1 MDGVRRLPNLRRKLS
16 QNKLDAFLVSGWEN
30 RYYLTGFTGDSGTLL
45 VTADRTIL
53 FVDSRFREQAKLES
67 PQWEVVQFERFHTD
81 LAKQWQELKA
91 RFIGFESQLVSYA
104 DFKEMERQSPQNL
117 FVPVAGLVEELR
129 AVKEVGEIQ
138 AIRRAIKAAEVGLEK
153 TLQAGLVK
161 KKEEEI
167 AYYLEQCM
175 HDAWAQRAGFDTIVA
190 SGFRSAL
197 PHGTASNKQVES
209 GEIVLFDW
217 GALRDHYISD
227 LTRCFVLRKPTAK
240 QRAVHQALLEAQLAG
255 LEMIAPG
262 RRGADIDQ
270 KVREILAKGAFGDYV
285 YGHGLGHGVGLQ
297 VHEEPRLSVR
307 SDAVLQPG
315 HVVTI
320 EPGLYIPG
328 WGGIRL
334 EDMVLV
340 TKTGHEVLTS
350 FPKDLRII

>member
-1 MDGVRRLPNLRRKLS
+1 MERARRLANLRRKLS
-16 QNKLDAFLVSGWEN
+16 QNKLDILLISGSEN
-30 RYYLTGFTGDSGTLL
+30 RYYLSGFTGDSGYLL

-53 FVDSRFREQAKLES
+53 FVDSRFMEQAKLEC
-67 PQWEVVQFERFHTD
+67 PQWEVVQFERFHPD
-81 LAKQWQELKA
+81 LAKQWHELKA

-104 DFKEMERQSPQNL
+104 DFKEMERQSPRHL
-117 FVPVAGLVEELR
+117 FVPVAGMVEEIR
-129 AVKEVGEIQ
+129 AVKENGEIQ
-138 AIRRAIKAAEVGLEK
+138 AIRRAIKAAEAGLEQ
-153 TLQAGLVK
+153 TLQAGLAQK
-161 KKEEEI
+161 REEEI
-167 AYYLEQCM
+167 AYRLEQCM
-175 HDAWAQRAGFDTIVA
+175 HDARAQRVGFETIVA

-197 PHGTASNKQVES
+197 PHGIASDKQVAS

-217 GALRDHYISD
+217 GAMCDHYLSD

-240 QRAVHQALLEAQLAG
+240 QRAMHRSLLEAQLAG

-270 KVREILAKGAFGDYV
+270 KVREILAKGAFGDYI

-315 HVVTI
+315 HVVTV

-350 FPKDLRII
+350 FPKDLQII

>member
-1 MDGVRRLPNLRRKLS
+1 MQRTRRVANLRRKLS
-16 QNKLDAFLVSGWEN
+16 ESKLDAFLVSGLES
-30 RYYLTGFTGDSGTLL
+30 RYYLSGFTGDTGTLL

-53 FVDSRFREQAKLES
+53 FVDSRFREQAKQECPL
-67 PQWEVVQFERFHTD
+67 WDVVQFERFHPD
-81 LAKQWQELKA
+81 LARQWQELKA
-91 RFIGFESQLVSYA
+91 RYIGFESHLVSYA
-104 DFKEMERQSPQNL
+104 DFKEMERQSPRHL
-117 FVPVAGLVEELR
+117 FVPVVGLVEELR
-129 AVKEVGEIQ
+129 AIKETSEIQ
-138 AIRRAIKAAEVGLEK
+138 AIRRAIKSAEVGLER

-161 KKEEEI
+161 KREEEI
-167 AYYLEQCM
+167 AYRLEQCM
-175 HDAWAQRAGFDTIVA
+175 HHAQAQRAGFDTIVA
-190 SGFRSAL
+190 SGVRSAL
-197 PHGTASNKQVES
+197 PHGIASNKQVTS

-240 QRAVHQALLEAQLAG
+240 QRAVHRALLDAQLAG
-255 LEMIAPG
+255 LEMIGPG
-262 RRGADIDQ
+262 GRGADIDQ
-270 KVREILAKGAFGDYV
+270 KVRTILAKGVFGDYV

-315 HVVTI
+315 HIVTI